1 MQGDWSALNKDA
13 QAWRQALVEHLLD
26 QTENCIIFSHF
37 VAINA
42 AVGAAT
48 NDDRMRI
55 FAPDNCSVT
64 TLENTGG
71 RLAVIALGVTAETH
85 IN

>member
-1 MQGDWSALNKDA
+1 LVNALLA
-13 QAWRQALVEHLLD
+13 QSED
-26 QTENCIIFSHF
+26 CIIFSHF

-64 TLENTGG
+64 TLDNADGQ
-71 RLAVIALGVTAETH
+71 LAAIDLGITADTH

>member
-1 MQGDWSALNKDA
+1 MQH
-13 QAWRQALVEHLLD
+13 WRQALANFLLGCD
-26 QTENCIIFSHF
+26 SDCIIFSHY

-48 NDDRMRI
+48 GDDRMRI
-55 FAPDNCSVT
+55 FSPDNCSVT
-64 TLENTGG
+64 TLDNAGG
-71 RLAVIALGVTAETH
+71 SLRVVELGKVADTH